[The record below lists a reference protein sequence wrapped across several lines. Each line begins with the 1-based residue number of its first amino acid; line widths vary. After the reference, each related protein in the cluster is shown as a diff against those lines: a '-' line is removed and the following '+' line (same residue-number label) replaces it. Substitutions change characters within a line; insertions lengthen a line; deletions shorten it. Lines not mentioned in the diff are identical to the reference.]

1 LLSTKLSISLL
12 AGPYWMTRIDIL
24 ISFRYFA
31 RMILNNLFP
40 VFALLLFGHLL
51 KRLGLTH
58 DAFLKTA
65 DRLIYYIFF
74 PAMLFWKI
82 GAAASD
88 QIGDPGLYKAAVCAV
103 ISVYVI
109 SSLYIKIFSVPAFQA
124 GSFSQSCY
132 RFNTYIGMAVILN
145 ALGEE
150 GALQFSL
157 LIGLIIPIINIL
169 AVSTLSWYSESKVS
183 LLQRVRL
190 TAKALISNPL
200 IIACLAG
207 ITYWKLIGGFP
218 VFIDN
223 TFRLASFVTL
233 PLALLSIGG
242 ALTLG
247 GMKNHLRLSLIAC
260 MFKLVLLPITGYLF
274 LQLFNATALPFK
286 VGMIYFT
293 LPTSTALYILSSQLS
308 SDTQLA
314 SAAIALSTMLSFISL
329 SVALLI

>member
-1 LLSTKLSISLL
+1 MSICLPAGRHL
-12 AGPYWMTRIDIL
+12 ATWIDIL
-24 ISFRYFA
+24 ISFRYVA
-31 RMILNNLFP
+31 RMVLNNLFP
-40 VFALLLFGHLL
+40 VFALLLLGHLL

-58 DAFLKTA
+58 DAFFKTA
-65 DRLIYYIFF
+65 DKLIYYIFF

-88 QIGDPGLYKAAVCAV
+88 QTGDPGLYKAAICAV

-109 SSLYIKIFSVPAFQA
+109 SSLYIKVFSVPAYQA

-145 ALGEE
+145 ALGED
-150 GALQFSL
+150 GARQFSL

-169 AVSTLSWYSESKVS
+169 AVSTLSWYSEKKVL

-207 ITYWKLIGGFP
+207 ITYWRLIGGFP
-218 VFIDN
+218 VFIEN

-233 PLALLSIGG
+233 PLALLSIG
-242 ALTLG
+242 ATLTLG
-247 GMKNHLRLSLIAC
+247 GMKSHLKLSLVAC
-260 MFKLVLLPITGYLF
+260 MLKLVLLPMTGYLF
-274 LQLFNATALPFK
+274 LKIFNTTALPFK

>member
-1 LLSTKLSISLL
+1 MVL
-12 AGPYWMTRIDIL
+12 D
-24 ISFRYFA
+24 
-31 RMILNNLFP
+31 NLFP

-51 KRLGLTH
+51 KRFGITH

-65 DRLIYYIFF
+65 DKLIYYIFF
-74 PAMLFWKI
+74 PVLLFWKI

-88 QIGDPGLYKAAVCAV
+88 LIGDPGLYKAAICAV
-103 ISVYVI
+103 VSVYVL
-109 SSLYIKIFSVPAFQA
+109 SSLYIKLFKVPAYQA

-145 ALGEE
+145 ALGED
-150 GALQFSL
+150 GARQFSI

-169 AVSTLSWYSESKVS
+169 AVSTLSWYSEKKVS
-183 LLQRVRL
+183 LLQRVGL

-200 IIACLAG
+200 IIACIAG
-207 ITYWKLIGGFP
+207 IVYWKFIGGFP
-218 VFIDN
+218 VFIYN

-233 PLALLSIGG
+233 PLALFSIGG

-247 GMKNHLRLSLIAC
+247 SMKNYFKLSLVASF
-260 MFKLVLLPITGYLF
+260 FKLVILPLTGYLF
-274 LQLFNATALPFK
+274 LNAFNATGISFK
-286 VGMIYFT
+286 VGMLYFT

-314 SAAIALSTMLSFISL
+314 SAAIALSTLLSVISL

>member
-1 LLSTKLSISLL
+1 MLVL
-12 AGPYWMTRIDIL
+12 D
-24 ISFRYFA
+24 
-31 RMILNNLFP
+31 NLFP

-51 KRLGLTH
+51 KRFGITH

-65 DRLIYYIFF
+65 DKLIYYIFF
-74 PAMLFWKI
+74 PLLLFWKI

-88 QIGDPGLYKAAVCAV
+88 LIGDPGLYKAAICAV
-103 ISVYVI
+103 VSVYVL
-109 SSLYIKIFSVPAFQA
+109 SSLYIKLFKVPAYQA

-132 RFNTYIGMAVILN
+132 RFNTYIGMAVMLN
-145 ALGEE
+145 ALGED
-150 GALQFSL
+150 GARQFSI

-169 AVSTLSWYSESKVS
+169 AVSTLSWYSEKKVS
-183 LLQRVRL
+183 LPQRVGL

-200 IIACLAG
+200 IIACIAG
-207 ITYWKLIGGFP
+207 IVYWKFIGGFP

-233 PLALLSIGG
+233 PLALFSIGG

-247 GMKNHLRLSLIAC
+247 SMKNYFKLSLVASV
-260 MFKLVLLPITGYLF
+260 FKLVILPLTGYIF
-274 LQLFNATALPFK
+274 LNAFNATGISFK
-286 VGMIYFT
+286 VGMLYFT

-314 SAAIALSTMLSFISL
+314 SAAIALSTLLSVISL

>member
-1 LLSTKLSISLL
+1 
-12 AGPYWMTRIDIL
+12 MTWIDIL

-31 RMILNNLFP
+31 RMVLNNLFP

-65 DRLIYYIFF
+65 DRLIYFIFF

-88 QIGDPGLYKAAVCAV
+88 QIGDPGLYKAAACAV

-109 SSLYIKIFSVPAFQA
+109 SSLYIKIFSVPAYQA

-150 GALQFSL
+150 GARQFSL

-169 AVSTLSWYSESKVS
+169 AVSTLSWYSKNKMS

-207 ITYWKLIGGFP
+207 ITYWKLNGGFP

-260 MFKLVLLPITGYLF
+260 MFKLVLLPLTGYLF
-274 LQLFNATALPFK
+274 LQIFNATALPFK
-286 VGMIYFT
+286 VGMIYFA

>member
-1 LLSTKLSISLL
+1 
-12 AGPYWMTRIDIL
+12 MV
-24 ISFRYFA
+24 
-31 RMILNNLFP
+31 LNNLFP

-51 KRLGLTH
+51 KRVGLTH

-65 DRLIYYIFF
+65 DKLIYYIFF
-74 PAMLFWKI
+74 PALLFWKI

-88 QIGDPGLYKAAVCAV
+88 QVGDPGLYKAAICAV

-109 SSLYIKIFSVPAFQA
+109 GSLYIKIFSVPAYQA

-145 ALGEE
+145 ALGES
-150 GALQFSL
+150 GARQFSI

-169 AVSTLSWYSESKVS
+169 AVTTLSWYSEKKVS
-183 LLQRVRL
+183 LPQRVRF

-200 IIACLAG
+200 IIACVTG
-207 ITYWKLIGGFP
+207 IAYWKLIGGFP
-218 VFIDN
+218 IFIDN
-223 TFRLASFVTL
+223 TFRLAAFVTL
-233 PLALLSIGG
+233 PLAL
-242 ALTLG
+242 
-247 GMKNHLRLSLIAC
+247 AC
-260 MFKLVLLPITGYLF
+260 VFKLILLPITGYLF
-274 LQLFNATALPFK
+274 LKLFNATGISFK
-286 VGMIYFT
+286 VGMIYFA

-314 SAAIALSTMLSFISL
+314 SAAIALSTILSFISL

>member
-1 LLSTKLSISLL
+1 MSIRLP
-12 AGPYWMTRIDIL
+12 AGRHLPASIDIL
-24 ISFRYFA
+24 ISFRYVA
-31 RMILNNLFP
+31 GMVLNNLFP

-51 KRLGLTH
+51 KRVGLTH

-65 DRLIYYIFF
+65 DKLIYYIFF
-74 PAMLFWKI
+74 PALLFWKI

-88 QIGDPGLYKAAVCAV
+88 QVGDPGLYKAAICAV
-103 ISVYVI
+103 ISVYVF
-109 SSLYIKIFSVPAFQA
+109 SSLYIKVFSVPAYQA

-145 ALGEE
+145 ALGED
-150 GALQFSL
+150 GARQFSI

-169 AVSTLSWYSESKVS
+169 AVTTLSWYSEKKVP
-183 LLQRVRL
+183 LLQRMRL

-207 ITYWKLIGGFP
+207 IAYWKLIGGFP

-223 TFRLASFVTL
+223 TFGLASFVTL
-233 PLALLSIGG
+233 PLALFSIGG
-242 ALTLG
+242 TLTLG
-247 GMKNHLRLSLIAC
+247 GMKNHLKLSLVAC
-260 MFKLVLLPITGYLF
+260 VFKLILLPIIGYLF
-274 LQLFNATALPFK
+274 LKIFNATGISFM
-286 VGMIYFT
+286 VGMIYFA

-314 SAAIALSTMLSFISL
+314 SAVIALSTILSFISL